1 MNDDE
6 TLKEAVHSWF
16 AEYFAEGRSK
26 KQLIS
31 YLRGMPEAAHILIDE
46 IIEHLENPRKEF
58 LGKPT
63 DINIELRDQEILSI
77 FEHGP
82 VGEFPLEDKRV
93 YDEHP
98 ATGWKHKSYD
108 EKIAEIA
115 KLYPELKRS
124 YLYKLISKL
133 QNQ

>member
-16 AEYFAEGRSK
+16 AEYFVEGRSK
-26 KQLIS
+26 KQLVS
-31 YLRGMPEAAHILIDE
+31 YLRDMPDAAPILIDE
-46 IIEHLENPRKEF
+46 IIGHLENPRKEY

-77 FEHGP
+77 FEYGP
-82 VGEFPLEDKRV
+82 NADFAPD
-93 YDEHP
+93 P
-98 ATGWKHKSYD
+98 AAGWKGKSYD

>member
-1 MNDDE
+1 MNDKE
-6 TLKEAVHSWF
+6 ALKEAVHSWF

-31 YLRGMPEAAHILIDE
+31 YLREMPDAAPILIDE
-46 IIEHLENPRKEF
+46 IIEHLEKPRKDF

-63 DINIELRDQEILSI
+63 DINIELRNQEILSI

-82 VGEFPLEDKRV
+82 VAEFSLEDERV
-93 YDEHP
+93 YPEHP
-98 ATGWKHKSYD
+98 ATGWKDKSYD

>member
-1 MNDDE
+1 MNDFE
-6 TLKEAVHSWF
+6 TLEDAVHFWF

-31 YLRGMPEAAHILIDE
+31 YLRDMPDAAPLLIDE

-58 LGKPT
+58 LGKPK
-63 DINIELRDQEILSI
+63 DINIDLRDHEILSM
-77 FEHGP
+77 FENGP
-82 VGEFPLEDKRV
+82 DAVFGPD
-93 YDEHP
+93 P
-98 ATGWKHKSYD
+98 ATGWKDKSYD
-108 EKIAEIA
+108 DKIAEIA

>member
-1 MNDDE
+1 MNDEE
-6 TLKEAVHSWF
+6 TLKEAVHCWF

-26 KQLIS
+26 KQLIN

-46 IIEHLENPRKEF
+46 IIEHMENPRKEF

-82 VGEFPLEDKRV
+82 NADFA
-93 YDEHP
+93 P
-98 ATGWKHKSYD
+98 APAAGWKGKSYD

>member
-26 KQLIS
+26 KQLVS
-31 YLRGMPEAAHILIDE
+31 YLRDMPDAAPILVDE
-46 IIEHLENPRKEF
+46 IIEHLENPRKKF

-82 VGEFPLEDKRV
+82 NAHFGPD
-93 YDEHP
+93 P
-98 ATGWKHKSYD
+98 AAGWKGKSYD